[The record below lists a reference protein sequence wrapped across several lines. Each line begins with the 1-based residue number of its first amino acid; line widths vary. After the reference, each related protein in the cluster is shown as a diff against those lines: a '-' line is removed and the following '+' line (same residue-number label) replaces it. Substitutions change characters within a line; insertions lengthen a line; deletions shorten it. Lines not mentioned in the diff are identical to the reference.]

1 MRTAFEL
8 SKFFGTANEF
18 DKTAVLLEICE
29 HDESVLVRAIQAV
42 KEPTWEQE
50 AEALLRA
57 QKKIEAIENC
67 RSRTGWTLKEAKD
80 AVEHLQN
87 ELGL

>member
-1 MRTAFEL
+1 MKTAFEL
-8 SKFFGTANEF
+8 SKFFGTANEV

-50 AEALLRA
+50 AEVLLRA
-57 QKKIEAIENC
+57 QKKIEAIKNC
-67 RSRTGWTLKEAKD
+67 RGRMGWSLKD
-80 AVEHLQN
+80 AKNAVEALQR

>member
-1 MRTAFEL
+1 MKTAFEL

-29 HDESVLVRAIQAV
+29 RQQDFLLDCIHSALTPSWK
-42 KEPTWEQE
+42 KEVEK
-50 AEALLRA
+50 LLRA
-57 QKKIEAIENC
+57 QKKIEAIKLW
-67 RSRTGWTLKEAKD
+67 RGKTGTHLKDAKD
-80 AVEHLQN
+80 AVEALQR